1 MTAVGA
7 ALDGTQIMTRVDNR
21 PDGDDRQMV
30 MTMTLVNKRGRER
43 VREVKSYSKDFGED
57 KKSVMVFQKPAD
69 VKGTAFLS
77 WEYDDPSRDDDK
89 WLYMPAMKKVRRISG
104 ASTNDYFMGSD
115 FTYDDMGDRHVD
127 EDTHTLLGE
136 ETLDGYACWKIES
149 VPVDPDDM
157 YTRKV
162 VWVYKEAF
170 MAIKVEYYDKDGLL
184 KTYRAL
190 DFRQQDGFWTVFR
203 SEMENHSREHTTRMA
218 FQSVA
223 YNTGVRDDLFQVST
237 IERGRIK

>member
-1 MTAVGA
+1 MSRA
-7 ALDGTQIMTRVDNR
+7 DDR
-21 PDGDDRQMV
+21 PDGDDRKMV

-43 VREVKSYSKDFGED
+43 VREIKSYSKDFGAD

-115 FTYDDMGDRHVD
+115 FTYDDMGDRNVE
-127 EDTHTLLGE
+127 EDTHTLQGE
-136 ETLDGYACWKIES
+136 ETLDGYPCWKVES
-149 VPVDPDDM
+149 LPKDPNDM

-162 VWVYKEAF
+162 IWVYKEAF
-170 MAIKVEYYDKDGLL
+170 LPIKVEYYDKDGLL

-190 DFRQQDGFWTVFR
+190 SFRQQDGFWTVFE
-203 SEMENHSREHTTRMA
+203 SEMENFSREHKTRMLI
-218 FQSVA
+218 QSMV
-223 YNTGVRDDLFQVST
+223 YDTGVKEDLFQVST
-237 IERGRIK
+237 IQRGRIR